1 VSDDEKL
8 SSFEERK
15 VLNQIENDMS
25 QGKLS
30 GIIDVPSGMTSE
42 PPKFLNKI
50 NKMSPKGQKKVKQV
64 TDNSLKKLPT
74 IGELINLLQEL
85 QNGINKDILRVT
97 LTAAAM
103 EKVLVESN
111 VVTQERLN
119 EIKEE
124 MFQQLMNTA
133 NQREN
138 VEVVP
143 AEN

>member
-1 VSDDEKL
+1 VSNDEKL

-64 TDNSLKKLPT
+64 TDNNLKKLPT
-74 IGELINLLQEL
+74 VGELINLLQEL

-124 MFQQLMNTA
+124 MFQQLMNVA
-133 NQREN
+133 NQKEN
-138 VEVVP
+138 TEVVS

>member
-1 VSDDEKL
+1 MSNDEKL

-64 TDNSLKKLPT
+64 TDNNLKKLPT
-74 IGELINLLQEL
+74 VGELINLLQEL

-124 MFQQLMNTA
+124 MFQQLMNVA
-133 NQREN
+133 NQKEN
-138 VEVVP
+138 TEVVS

>member
-1 VSDDEKL
+1 VSDDKKL
-8 SSFEERK
+8 SNFEEK
-15 VLNQIENDMS
+15 KILNQIENDIS
-25 QGKLS
+25 QGKIS
-30 GIIDVPSGMTSE
+30 GVVDVPNGMTSE

-50 NKMSPKGQKKVKQV
+50 NKMSPKGQKRVKEV

-74 IGELINLLQEL
+74 VGELINLLQEF

-103 EKVLVESN
+103 EKVLIDKDII
-111 VVTQERLN
+111 TQEKLN

-124 MFQQLMNTA
+124 MFQQLMNSA

-138 VEVVP
+138 IEVVP
-143 AEN
+143 AGN